1 MTKTFV
7 VNNEKIEIWDGNRFV
22 QTMAR
27 SYVKEIQDDGENL
40 IVTLNDDSRER
51 WSKENRF
58 LNRLYIAEH
67 GISWLLSRSVG
78 PNDLPWDFL
87 LKDGDEDNLQPTDPT
102 TPTYI
107 YTYNCKPLSC
117 TAAASI

>member
-1 MTKTFV
+1 MANTFV

-51 WSKENRF
+51 WSKRIGF
-58 LNRLYIAEH
+58 
-67 GISWLLSRSVG
+67 
-78 PNDLPWDFL
+78 
-87 LKDGDEDNLQPTDPT
+87 
-102 TPTYI
+102 
-107 YTYNCKPLSC
+107 
-117 TAAASI
+117 

>member
-7 VNNEKIEIWDGNRFV
+7 VNNEKIVIWDGNRFV

-58 LNRLYIAEH
+58 LNRL
-67 GISWLLSRSVG
+67 
-78 PNDLPWDFL
+78 
-87 LKDGDEDNLQPTDPT
+87 
-102 TPTYI
+102 
-107 YTYNCKPLSC
+107 
-117 TAAASI
+117 

>member
-1 MTKTFV
+1 MSNTFV

-40 IVTLNDDSRER
+40 IVTLNDGSRER

-58 LNRLYIAEH
+58 LNRL
-67 GISWLLSRSVG
+67 
-78 PNDLPWDFL
+78 
-87 LKDGDEDNLQPTDPT
+87 
-102 TPTYI
+102 
-107 YTYNCKPLSC
+107 
-117 TAAASI
+117 

>member
-58 LNRLYIAEH
+58 LNRL
-67 GISWLLSRSVG
+67 
-78 PNDLPWDFL
+78 
-87 LKDGDEDNLQPTDPT
+87 
-102 TPTYI
+102 
-107 YTYNCKPLSC
+107 
-117 TAAASI
+117 

>member
-1 MTKTFV
+1 MAKTFV

-51 WSKENRF
+51 WSKRIGF
-58 LNRLYIAEH
+58 
-67 GISWLLSRSVG
+67 
-78 PNDLPWDFL
+78 
-87 LKDGDEDNLQPTDPT
+87 
-102 TPTYI
+102 
-107 YTYNCKPLSC
+107 
-117 TAAASI
+117 